1 MTRFAAGLLVL
12 LAAAAVVAAVA
23 GGRAGA
29 GACSPCFSGDAL
41 FGVAVAPD
49 GRIVAVGVDGVGT
62 SGAGLLLRRYLPGGG
77 LDPSFAHGGQETLT
91 DLFFASSLA
100 TRVSAV
106 GPDGRFLVWDEY
118 HVASFGA
125 DGQLDPSFG
134 DAGVVAFPYPESLVG
149 VVRLADGRTI
159 VASQNTAIRRLEAD
173 GSIDRGYGSQGVVD
187 TSKLFGIK
195 AIALAPDG
203 SLLVAGQPPGGGVVL
218 IRLLAD
224 GRIDRAFGRDGMV
237 ALAADDWD
245 TVTLAARADGRIL
258 VGLAPYLERLLPDGS
273 PDPGFGS
280 GGRLNLGRR
289 DSRVSPAS
297 FAPLPN
303 ERTVVL
309 LSDGTLLRLL
319 PDGSLDPPFG
329 SGGFVDAVTG
339 YPRAMAAA
347 ADGSVFVAG
356 STSYVGGD
364 TVLAHYQRDGTP
376 DLRFT
381 DFALGRSELYSAS
394 LEHGYRRLS
403 QTALISG
410 PLTISPDRDRIA
422 YLSDRTGSV
431 QLYVAAA
438 DDSREQR
445 VTGLDPG
452 DPGLISNDP
461 SIVYWQPSRIGWSP
475 QGDRIAFT
483 AARTPCLVGESSC
496 DPAGTWIVN
505 ADGSDPHQ
513 LAAGATFL
521 SWSPDGRQVLLLDLN
536 GRVLVARIDGGRSR
550 FLANANDAAWSP
562 RGNEIALRVP
572 HSRGE
577 SIELVRPNGRLIAK
591 LGPGAGAGWAPNG
604 RELWVKGDPSISLFH
619 SDGRL
624 LTVLRGAVDPQ
635 WTPDGRLAYENGSGV
650 HIADARG
657 HTIYKTKRVSLVP
670 FPLTP
675 AWTSPT
681 TFIVLRFG

>member
-1 MTRFAAGLLVL
+1 MGRFAGGLLVL
-12 LAAAAVVAAVA
+12 LAAAAVAATVA
-23 GGRAGA
+23 GSGARA

-62 SGAGLLLRRYLPGGG
+62 NRPGLLLRRYLPGGG
-77 LDPSFAHGGQETLT
+77 LDPSFADGGQETLT
-91 DLFFASSLA
+91 DVFASSLA
-100 TRVSAV
+100 IRVSAV

-125 DGQLDPSFG
+125 DGQLDPAFG
-134 DAGVVAFPYPESLVG
+134 DAGVVAFPYPEFLVG
-149 VVRLADGRTI
+149 VVRLADGRAI
-159 VASQNTAIRRLEAD
+159 VASQNTGIRRLEAD
-173 GSIDRGYGSQGVVD
+173 GSIDTGYGSQGIVD
-187 TSKLFGIK
+187 TSKLFGIR

-224 GRIDRAFGRDGMV
+224 GRIDRAFGRDGVV
-237 ALAADDWD
+237 ALAADDRY

-280 GGRLNLGRR
+280 GGKLN
-289 DSRVSPAS
+289 VSPAS
-297 FAPLPN
+297 FAPLPDGK
-303 ERTVVL
+303 TVVL
-309 LSDGTLLRLL
+309 LSGGTLLRLL
-319 PDGSLDPPFG
+319 PDGSLDPSFG

-356 STSYVGGD
+356 STSSLGGHS
-364 TVLAHYQRDGTP
+364 VLAHYQRDGTP

-381 DFALGRSELYSAS
+381 DFALGRSDLYSAS
-394 LEHGYRRLS
+394 LQHGYRRLS

-410 PLTISPDRDRIA
+410 PLTISPDRHRIA
-422 YLSDRTGSV
+422 YLSDRTGSE
-431 QLYVAAA
+431 QLYTAAA
-438 DDSREQR
+438 DGSHEQR
-445 VTGLDPG
+445 VTGGDPG
-452 DPGLISNDP
+452 DPALISNGP
-461 SIVYWQPSRIGWSP
+461 IVYWQPNRIGWSP

-536 GRVLVARIDGGRSR
+536 GRVMAASIDGGRSR

-562 RGNEIALRVP
+562 RANEIALRVP
-572 HSRGE
+572 HARGE

-604 RELWVKGDPSISLFH
+604 RELWVKGDPSISLFR

-624 LTVLRGAVDPQ
+624 LTVLRDAIDPQ
-635 WTPDGRLAYENGSGV
+635 WTPDGRLAYENRSGV
-650 HIADARG
+650 QIADARG